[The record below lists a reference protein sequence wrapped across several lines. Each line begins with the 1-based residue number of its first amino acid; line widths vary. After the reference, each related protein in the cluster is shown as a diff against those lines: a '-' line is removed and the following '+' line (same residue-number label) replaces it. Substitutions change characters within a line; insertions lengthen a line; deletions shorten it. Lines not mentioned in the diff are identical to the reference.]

1 MCLAVPG
8 KIVSVNGLTVRADF
22 RGVGIDVR
30 IDLLPDAKV
39 GEWILAH
46 AGFAIQRMMAD
57 EALSALE
64 AIDEAFALAEMTP
77 GESSVRLGNAE
88 PDPRGRSGGDE

>member
-8 KIVSVNGLTVRADF
+8 KIVSLDGLTARADF

-30 IDLLPDAKV
+30 MDLLPDAKV

-46 AGFAIQRMMAD
+46 AGFAIQRMMPD
-57 EALSALE
+57 EALSTLE
-64 AIDEAFALAEMTP
+64 VIDEAFALAEGTP
-77 GESSVRLGNAE
+77 GESSLRPGNAE
-88 PDPRGRSGGDE
+88 TDSRGRSGGDE